1 MSTRSKEWTLAL
13 TGGGVVGGVVG
24 GGVFIKDFLTCK
36 VTRKARQLVRPVECW
51 TGRLVDT

>member
-13 TGGGVVGGVVG
+13 TGGGVVG

-51 TGRLVDT
+51 TRRLVDT